1 MVLNTTGSS
10 RADKAARYSDWSQIT
25 LTASQTVQ
33 VGRLDIMAE
42 PLSGQTKKL
51 VERGIRDVRLSRR
64 LSRSACAVRSRQER
78 LSSLCT
84 CWPREDYHA
93 PWRLRR

>member
-42 PLSGQTKKL
+42 PLSADQKA
-51 VERGIRDVRLSRR
+51 RR
-64 LSRSACAVRSRQER
+64 AGVYVMFDYLQAQPIGFRSRISPGTTVIAR
-78 LSSLCT
+78 YML
-84 CWPREDYHA
+84 A
-93 PWRLRR
+93 A

>member
-10 RADKAARYSDWSQIT
+10 RIDKAARWFDWSQIT

-42 PLSGQTKKL
+42 PPSRQTKKL
-51 VERGIRDVRLSRR
+51 VERGVYVMFDYVQAQPIGF
-64 LSRSACAVRSRQER
+64 RSRISPGTTVIAR
-78 LSSLCT
+78 YML
-84 CWPREDYHA
+84 A
-93 PWRLRR
+93 A

>member
-10 RADKAARYSDWSQIT
+10 RVDKAARWFDWSQIT
-25 LTASQTVQ
+25 LTASRTVQ

-51 VERGIRDVRLSRR
+51 VERGY
-64 LSRSACAVRSRQER
+64 
-78 LSSLCT
+78 T
-84 CWPREDYHA
+84 
-93 PWRLRR
+93 